1 MLKPKDIMLLK
12 VKYFII
18 TLIYSPNLD
27 STYFAVT
34 PVKPLALYIPN
45 AKRDKPPA
53 AIKVLSQSES
63 NAFAPLPKIEPAVL
77 ETKNLLTFKCSAMI
91 FTS

>member
-1 MLKPKDIMLLK
+1 MLLK
-12 VKYFII
+12 VKHFII

-77 ETKNLLTFKCSAMI
+77 ETKIC
-91 FTS
+91 

>member
-1 MLKPKDIMLLK
+1 
-12 VKYFII
+12 
-18 TLIYSPNLD
+18 
-27 STYFAVT
+27 
-34 PVKPLALYIPN
+34 LALYIPN

-77 ETKNLLTFKCSAMI
+77 ETKKL
-91 FTS
+91 